1 MQFPSYITTL
11 ISIVGSATESASK
24 LEHAIDCTENPYTA
38 ECIGLELIYLNE
50 VCAPP
55 TLNASLDLSMPCNQN
70 NVLYNECV
78 FGRTF
83 DEVWNSTSGQWV
95 KDVGEGWTQQSI
107 SNQRLCACES
117 QFFPTLVGCTECWRA
132 HGSNVEAFNATAASS
147 ISSSYCAASATLAV
161 GLEKVMAAFYNDTA
175 AEALSG
181 GDAKATSSV
190 SAFSDPLKGSTAVS
204 YYYTPSVTGTAV
216 FGIAG
221 ITKGAEPTE
230 TSVSHGQIT
239 SGAGHLEPGMDWVPI
254 KLAAAAMMGLG
265 VLISML

>member
-1 MQFPSYITTL
+1 MQFPSYITAL
-11 ISIVGSATESASK
+11 ISIVGSVTESASK
-24 LEHAIDCTENPYTA
+24 LEQSMNCTENPYTSF
-38 ECIGLELIYLNE
+38 CLGLELIYLNE

-55 TLNASLDLSMPCNQN
+55 TSNTSLDLTFPCNQN

-83 DEVWNSTSGQWV
+83 AEVWNTTSGEWV
-95 KDVGEGWTQQSI
+95 KDLGEGWTQQSI
-107 SNQRLCACES
+107 GNQRLCACES
-117 QFFPTLVGCTECWRA
+117 QFFPTLVGCTECWQA

-147 ISSSYCAASATLAV
+147 ISSSYCAASATPTV
-161 GLEKVMAAFYNDTA
+161 GLEKVMAAFYNGSA
-175 AEALSG
+175 ADALSG
-181 GDAKATSSV
+181 GDAKATYSV

-221 ITKGAEPTE
+221 ITKGAEATE
-230 TSVSHGQIT
+230 TSVRHGQIT

-254 KLAAAAMMGLG
+254 KLAGAAIVGLG
-265 VLISML
+265 VLVTML